1 MDFEKKIEELV
12 NKIDALVTKYQELT
26 AENLNLKRSIE
37 EKEKE
42 IKFMH
47 GEIEKLKL
55 EKKEA
60 AKSIDNVISKI
71 TRFFEGR
78 ESESLL

>member
-12 NKIDALVTKYQELT
+12 NKIDALVTKYQELN

-42 IKFMH
+42 IKLMNS
-47 GEIEKLKL
+47 EIEKLKL